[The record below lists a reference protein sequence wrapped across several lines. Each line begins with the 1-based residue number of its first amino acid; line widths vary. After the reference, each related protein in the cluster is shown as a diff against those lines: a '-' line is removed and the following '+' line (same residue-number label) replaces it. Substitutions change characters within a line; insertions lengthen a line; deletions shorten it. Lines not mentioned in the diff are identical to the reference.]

1 MEKETRQKLESFFEL
16 DSWRSLDQSDMKR
29 FYEFVI
35 EAYRNGDTE
44 ISNDEFLAVVNPFYK
59 MNEDELEEWKIR
71 FENGIE
77 LLKVYNKNYV

>member
-1 MEKETRQKLESFFEL
+1 MKKETQQKLELFVGL
-16 DSWRSLDQSDMKR
+16 DSWRSLDPSDMER

-44 ISNDEFLAVVNPFYK
+44 ISNDEFLEVVNPFYK
-59 MNEDELEEWKIR
+59 MNEDELKEWKNR

-77 LLKVYNKNYV
+77 LLRVYNKNQ